1 MVVSKILM
9 SESQFQNFNHLKI
22 HSQYSICE
30 GAVKIDD
37 LKDFSKFNKIKSLG
51 LCDTTNLCG
60 ALEFAEKISK
70 VGSQPIIGTQINFK
84 YGDTTGMLPLFALD
98 EEGYKRII
106 KLSSFSFLD
115 NDELSEPHL
124 NFDELLEDTH
134 GVAIFSGTVFGLFG
148 QLFDKGKFSEILDLY
163 TKLKTSFNDR
173 FYLEIQRHNDQNEIG
188 FEKFNLNKS
197 LELEIP
203 IIATNEIFYLNKE
216 GKVAGFKQ
224 WKAIDSVNFG
234 RAVGGKYFGKKP
246 GEYTG
251 RPFQFS
257 NRNETEMLETMVGH
271 YNKMDIKAVS
281 SYFADQVTI
290 NGYDG
295 KQVKLSN
302 KELAG
307 LFDTY
312 KSVTWTPYSI
322 VPIKIANTD
331 AASGVMMFSNERR
344 VLKSGRIWEK
354 ELMETFYFDLDG
366 KISSVTQF
374 AR

>member
-84 YGDTTGMLPLFALD
+84 YGDTTGLLPLFALD

-115 NDELSEPHL
+115 NDEISEPHL

-148 QLFDKGKFSEILDLY
+148 QLFDKGKFNEILDLY

-203 IIATNEIFYLNKE
+203 IIATNEVFYLNKDMHE
-216 GKVAGFKQ
+216 AHDALICIGNKTYVNDKTRIKFSDQHYFKTN
-224 WKAIDSVNFG
+224 S
-234 RAVGGKYFGKKP
+234 
-246 GEYTG
+246 
-251 RPFQFS
+251 
-257 NRNETEMLETMVGH
+257 EMSTL
-271 YNKMDIKAVS
+271 
-281 SYFADQVTI
+281 FADLPEALE
-290 NGYDG
+290 NNY
-295 KQVKLSN
+295 N
-302 KELAG
+302 FPFRCNFRP
-307 LFDTY
+307 LF
-312 KSVTWTPYSI
+312 SS
-322 VPIKIANTD
+322 PILPN
-331 AASGVMMFSNERR
+331 
-344 VLKSGRIWEK
+344 
-354 ELMETFYFDLDG
+354 
-366 KISSVTQF
+366 ISSEKGGNADDILRKDSLQGLKVKFDKIFKIKNNRFRQ
-374 AR
+374 